1 MLTGMVLVAVSSA
14 GLPVV
19 SQELRTA
26 CPLHLYCHC
35 WICSAVGLAS
45 LPVRLNTSLYGGS
58 LKEFPC
64 RPALSPVSSLIEM
77 RLIHRL
83 EVGLIPRRVLF
94 LPQPSAPQALWITLL
109 GLEEEESLLKNE
121 QTDMAVICTVH

>member
-64 RPALSPVSSLIEM
+64 RPCIEM

-121 QTDMAVICTVH
+121 QTDMTVICTVH